1 MNFEVSPGGNFSEGF
16 CVVKTVDKK
25 VTAKGLVYLD
35 LMLSD
40 SDGEI
45 NGKIWDYNEATF
57 GTYEV
62 GDLVKVRGIIS
73 QYQNKDQ
80 LKIERIRK
88 AAADDNVNPSDFVKS
103 SEFSAEDMYNE
114 IFSVADSIKN
124 ENIKAVVT
132 AILKDYKEKLLF
144 WPAAFK
150 LHHAMRGGL
159 LYHTLSILRLCQQ
172 VVTLYPFLNT
182 DLLYSGTILHDIAK
196 IDEFKVTE
204 LGVATGYTA
213 EGNLIGHLV
222 KGAIIVDRYCE
233 KLNVDGEDRM
243 LLQHM
248 LISHHGEPEFGAA
261 VRPMFME
268 AEVLSSLD
276 TLDAKIYEMA
286 DAVFATEKGEFSQ
299 RLWALNDRRLYNH
312 GREASERKVN
322 LL

>member
-1 MNFEVSPGGNFSEGF
+1 MNFEVSPNGNFSEGF

-25 VTAKGLVYLD
+25 VTAKGLTYLD

-45 NGKIWDYNEATF
+45 NGKIWDYNEAAF

-62 GDLVKVRGIIS
+62 GDLVKVRGVIS

-80 LKIERIRK
+80 LKIDRIRK
-88 AAADDNVNPSDFVKS
+88 ATAEDNVNPADFVKS
-103 SEFSAEDMYNE
+103 SEFSSEDMYNE
-114 IFSVADSIKN
+114 IFSIAEGIKN
-124 ENIKAVVT
+124 ENIKSVVT
-132 AILKDYKEKLLF
+132 AILNDYKEKLLF

-159 LYHTLSILRLCQQ
+159 LYHTLSVLRLCCQ
-172 VVTLYPFLNT
+172 VAILYPFLNT
-182 DLLYSGTILHDIAK
+182 DLLYSGAILHDIAK

-204 LGVATGYTA
+204 LGVATGYTT

-233 KLNVDGEDRM
+233 KLNVDDEDRM

-286 DAVFATEKGEFSQ
+286 DAVFSTEKGEFSQ

-312 GREASERKVN
+312 GREDSERKVN